1 MSDSSVY
8 LPVLLTLLPFAIVL
22 LIVGF
27 IVFRLLRNSARN
39 RALMSHGLTAPA
51 IILSAE
57 DTGVTMNDSPQVRLR
72 LQVNPANSQPF
83 QSEAVFF
90 LNRLQTGLIV
100 PGTPVEVRY
109 DPADLS
115 KVAVASFGDVGAR
128 SFGNPAAAML
138 GGAPFAVYG
147 GDLNAVMS
155 QLQEK
160 IQTKLL
166 MQEQVDE
173 RLRQTGEEA
182 TAKVLNVLDTGIRIG
197 DSASMLRLSLEV
209 FPKNR
214 TQFRAETQCAVS
226 DASRPKF
233 MPGSTIYVKFDP
245 ANPAH
250 VAIDHAPVD
259 APRVSV
265 VTCAG
270 CGSTQSGGQS
280 ACAYC
285 GRPLTT

>member
-22 LIVGF
+22 LVVGF

-39 RALMSHGLTAPA
+39 RALMSQGLTAQA

-72 LQVNPANSQPF
+72 LQVSPANSQPF

-128 SFGNPAAAML
+128 SFANPAAML

-166 MQEQVDE
+166 MQEQVNE

-182 TAKVLNVLDTGIRIG
+182 AAKVLNMLDTGIRIG

-209 FPKNR
+209 FPQNR
-214 TQFRAETQCAVS
+214 MQFRAETQCAVS

-265 VTCAG
+265 VTCPG
-270 CGSTQSGGQS
+270 CGSAESAGQY